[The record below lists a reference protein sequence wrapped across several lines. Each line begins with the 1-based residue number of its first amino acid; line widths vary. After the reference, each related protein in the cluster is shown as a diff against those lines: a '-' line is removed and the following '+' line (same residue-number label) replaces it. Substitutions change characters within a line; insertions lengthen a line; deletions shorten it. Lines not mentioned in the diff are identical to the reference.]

1 MFTSEEIDAWIKN
14 TKFAIPLLE
23 ERINKLA
30 ILLPTDEQIEEIY
43 KQRND
48 ISNMLKTLKEISKQL
63 EVIKV

>member
-1 MFTSEEIDAWIKN
+1 MFTSKEIDAWIKN

-23 ERINKLA
+23 ERINKLSL
-30 ILLPTDEQIEEIY
+30 LLPTDEQIEQIY

-63 EVIKV
+63 IVIKV